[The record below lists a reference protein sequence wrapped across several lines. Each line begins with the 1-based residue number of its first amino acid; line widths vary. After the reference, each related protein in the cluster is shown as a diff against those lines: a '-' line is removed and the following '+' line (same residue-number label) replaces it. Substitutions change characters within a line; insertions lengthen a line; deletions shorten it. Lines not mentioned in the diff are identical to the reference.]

1 MVPIKSVMI
10 PVDKIRTVDRDC
22 SIRTASEQPRDYN
35 IGSLFITKGG
45 EIIGI
50 LTDTDVVRRCVAGGL
65 DPTKATVEEIM
76 SAPIL
81 MIDENKTLLDANDL
95 MARSHVRHLGAS
107 RNGKL
112 AGMIS
117 VRDLV
122 VFLTN
127 LPRK

>member
-1 MVPIKSVMI
+1 MVPVKSVMI
-10 PVDKIRTVDRDC
+10 PVEKIRKVDRDTT
-22 SIRTASEQPRDYN
+22 IRAGAEQLRDFN
-35 IGSLFITKGG
+35 IGSLFITKG

-50 LTDTDVVRRCVAGGL
+50 LTDTDIVRRCVAAGL
-65 DPTKATVEEIM
+65 DPNKATVEHIM

-95 MARSHVRHLGAS
+95 MAQSHVRHLGVS
-107 RNGKL
+107 RNSKL
-112 AGMIS
+112 VGMIS

>member
-1 MVPIKSVMI
+1 MVPVKSVMI
-10 PVDKIRTVDRDC
+10 PVEKIRKVDRET
-22 SIRTASEQPRDYN
+22 SIKTAAEQLRDFN
-35 IGSLFITKGG
+35 IGSLFITKGS

-50 LTDTDVVRRCVAGGL
+50 FTDTDVVRRCVAGGL
-65 DPTKATVEEIM
+65 DPLQATVEQVM
-76 SAPIL
+76 SAPVL

-95 MARSHVRHLGAS
+95 MAKSHVRHLGVS

-112 AGMIS
+112 VGMIS

>member
-1 MVPIKSVMI
+1 MVPVKSVMI
-10 PVDKIRTVDRDC
+10 PVEKIRKVDRDTT
-22 SIRTASEQPRDYN
+22 IRAGAEQLRDFN
-35 IGSLFITKGG
+35 IGSLFITKG

-50 LTDTDVVRRCVAGGL
+50 LTDTDIVRRCVAAGL
-65 DPTKATVEEIM
+65 DPNKDTVEHIM

-95 MARSHVRHLGAS
+95 MAQSHVRHLGVS

-112 AGMIS
+112 VGMLS

>member
-1 MVPIKSVMI
+1 MVPVKSVMI
-10 PVDKIRTVDRDC
+10 PVEKIRTVDRDTT
-22 SIRTASEQPRDYN
+22 IRVAAEQLRDFN
-35 IGSLFITKGG
+35 IGSLFIARGG

-50 LTDTDVVRRCVAGGL
+50 FTDTDVVRRCVAGGL
-65 DPTKATVEEIM
+65 DPSKDTVEQVM
-76 SAPIL
+76 SAPVL
-81 MIDENKTLLDANDL
+81 MIDENKTLLDANDM
-95 MARSHVRHLGAS
+95 MALSHVRHLGVS

-112 AGMIS
+112 IGMIS

>member
-1 MVPIKSVMI
+1 MVPVKSLMV
-10 PVDKIRTVDRDC
+10 PVEKIRTVERDTP
-22 SIRTASEQPRDYN
+22 IKAAAEQLRDFE
-35 IGSLFITKGG
+35 IGSLFVTTGG
-45 EIIGI
+45 NIIGI
-50 LTDTDVVRRCVAGGL
+50 MTDTDVVRRCVAAGL
-65 DPTKATVEEIM
+65 DPAKDTVEHVM

-95 MARSHVRHLGAS
+95 MAKSHVRHLGVS

-112 AGMIS
+112 VGMLS

>member
-1 MVPIKSVMI
+1 MVPVKSVMI
-10 PVDKIRTVDRDC
+10 VVEKIRTVDRDTP
-22 SIRTASEQPRDYN
+22 IKAGAEQLRDYN
-35 IGSLFITKGG
+35 IGSLFIKKGS

-50 LTDTDVVRRCVAGGL
+50 LTDTDIVRRCVAAGL
-65 DPTKATVEEIM
+65 DPNKATVEHIM

-95 MARSHVRHLGAS
+95 MAQSHVRHLGVS
-107 RNGKL
+107 RLGKL
-112 AGMIS
+112 VGMLS